1 MVQILLLRFR
11 CSVLNKMTRLWLA
24 SATLLCFAVTVL
36 KCEELNSYESGM
48 CNKLLINREYNN
60 YAMPE
65 EILQAPGLNKTIE
78 VGQQFLLAYIV

>member
-11 CSVLNKMTRLWLA
+11 CSVFNKMTRLWLA

-48 CNKLLINREYNN
+48 CNKLLINREYNSYFKCVSRGHAGRN
-60 YAMPE
+60 P
-65 EILQAPGLNKTIE
+65 LSPGPK
-78 VGQQFLLAYIV
+78 